1 MSEIEQKLTQVNIK
15 GSEASLAFPV
25 MLNERFDTFS
35 HAIDIGDTE
44 PTKPQL
50 DVFQTLSSQLD
61 EQLKKWAQLK
71 NEDVPKVSELIK
83 QANLPA
89 LLISEKKKTG

>member
-1 MSEIEQKLTQVNIK
+1 MK
-15 GSEASLAFPV
+15 GSEANLAFPN

-35 HAIDIGDTE
+35 HTIEGGDAE

-61 EQLKKWAQLK
+61 EQLKQWAQLK
-71 NEDVPKVSELIK
+71 QQDVAKITELVK

-89 LLISEKKKTG
+89 LIITEPKKG

>member
-1 MSEIEQKLTQVNIK
+1 MK
-15 GSEASLAFPV
+15 GSEGNLAFPN

-35 HAIDIGDTE
+35 HAIEFGDTE

-50 DVFQTLSSQLD
+50 DVFQTLSTQSQ
-61 EQLKKWAQLK
+61 EEVKKWAQLK
-71 NEDVPKVSELIK
+71 NDEVPKVSELIK

-89 LLISEKKKTG
+89 LIITEKK